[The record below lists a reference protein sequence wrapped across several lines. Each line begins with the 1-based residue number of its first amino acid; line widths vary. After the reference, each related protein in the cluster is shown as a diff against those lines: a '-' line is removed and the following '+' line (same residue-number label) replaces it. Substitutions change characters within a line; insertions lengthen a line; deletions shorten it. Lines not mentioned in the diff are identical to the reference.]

1 MVAGERG
8 KFQTGK
14 GRRATELWGDQGP
27 QHQPWV
33 PWSSWET
40 QGVGGETGGWGS
52 PGGLQIALEILNDHA
67 LGPGLWGSRPLHQGG
82 WEEDPGTAWPI

>member
-33 PWSSWET
+33 PWSRWET
-40 QGVGGETGGWGS
+40 RVWEGRPVAGEVLGS
-52 PGGLQIALEILNDHA
+52 ANSFGDLK
-67 LGPGLWGSRPLHQGG
+67 
-82 WEEDPGTAWPI
+82 